1 MFYVRIGIDFTDGNQ
16 RERFLGVAVECT
28 RFFAQYVVPSSV
40 INVRVACNGFTSA
53 HNIEVAL
60 SFTYK
65 FLAAFDVDA
74 V

>member
-1 MFYVRIGIDFTDGNQ
+1 MLLSCGMARPV
-16 RERFLGVAVECT
+16 
-28 RFFAQYVVPSSV
+28 SSV